1 MLKGTPNK
9 PEDALKEALAVERAL
24 AFQGSEKHETPVQ
37 VVRTKTTPPA
47 AEKCEDP
54 RELQK
59 LMSEMLIRLQS
70 LESGLAE
77 RRKTDEAQRR
87 DRRRCFTCH
96 KLGHIS
102 RNCPT
107 SEPRNSERP
116 RRQGPYRGDSEEED
130 PVKVCGVDP

>member
-1 MLKGTPNK
+1 MRWPSSAPLHFKGVRST
-9 PEDALKEALAVERAL
+9 
-24 AFQGSEKHETPVQ
+24 KHLCKWF
-37 VVRTKTTPPA
+37 VRKRR

-77 RRKTDEAQRR
+77 RRKTDKAKHRN
-87 DRRRCFTCH
+87 RRRCFTCH

-107 SEPRNSERP
+107 SEPRNWEQP
-116 RRQGPYRGDSEEED
+116 RRQGPHRGDSEEEN
-130 PVKVCGVDP
+130 PVKVCGVDHTTLRVRG

>member
-1 MLKGTPNK
+1 M
-9 PEDALKEALAVERAL
+9 DVERAL

-59 LMSEMLIRLQS
+59 LMSEMLISLQS

-87 DRRRCFTCH
+87 DRRDGALRAINWDASAH
-96 KLGHIS
+96 MVMLISGNAPGSWGHAVMCDERVVYIYADGLVMMAA
-102 RNCPT
+102 CPL
-107 SEPRNSERP
+107 
-116 RRQGPYRGDSEEED
+116 
-130 PVKVCGVDP
+130 VC